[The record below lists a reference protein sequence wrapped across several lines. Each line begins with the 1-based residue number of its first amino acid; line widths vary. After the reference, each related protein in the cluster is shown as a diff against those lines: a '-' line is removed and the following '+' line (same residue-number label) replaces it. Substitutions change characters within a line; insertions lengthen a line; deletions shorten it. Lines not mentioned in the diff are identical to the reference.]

1 MYARKKKSFGDEE
14 SRTKLEEKE
23 NVKTYRKCK
32 KKNMINMSLFI
43 VKVL

>member
-14 SRTKLEEKE
+14 SRTKLEERE

-32 KKNMINMSLFI
+32 KKMIKTFGESYS
-43 VKVL
+43 